1 MARER
6 LTKPYG
12 FTIINFYNNNEVT
25 KVSLTSLIVVLK
37 FLTLREEMNVGF
49 LDFHFF
55 FLFLTCYFTWFVVF
69 FFFALFRACYLGP
82 FLYK

>member
-55 FLFLTCYFTWFVVF
+55 FFCF
-69 FFFALFRACYLGP
+69 
-82 FLYK
+82 